1 MAALDRWLHYA
12 VTSIEQPLEE
22 TAFWPVY
29 RGSTSDLLVN
39 VGIIYSTH
47 DDANTISS
55 VMCQF
60 NIAKNWSG
68 EKKVAVIRKVVAE
81 ILGPWYVAV
90 LASFP
95 GQPLPPRK

>member
-22 TAFWPVY
+22 TALWPVY
-29 RGSTSDLLVN
+29 RGSTSDLLV
-39 VGIIYSTH
+39 GRIYSTH

-60 NIAKNWSG
+60 NIAKKLVWG
-68 EKKVAVIRKVVAE
+68 EKSGSDLK
-81 ILGPWYVAV
+81 
-90 LASFP
+90 
-95 GQPLPPRK
+95 